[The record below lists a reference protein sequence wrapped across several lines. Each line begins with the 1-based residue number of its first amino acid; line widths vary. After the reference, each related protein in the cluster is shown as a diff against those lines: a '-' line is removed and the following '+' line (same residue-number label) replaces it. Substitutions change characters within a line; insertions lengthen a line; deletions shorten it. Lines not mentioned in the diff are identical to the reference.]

1 MRVWGPSAWYDM
13 KGISR
18 IVYILVSKKN
28 DLGSDLSTYLTLWWV
43 YLFVSMYF
51 VSGSRDGVDHLAHWN
66 GTSTTNRAFTTS
78 NSTWFDPR
86 FLTPHVCVRGF
97 SKRKKEREF
106 RSWLSLCRF
115 GGVFRPCHHP
125 FLVTSNLY
133 HRCQADVSSLTLE
146 HLRRDAETV
155 RVNPRDCEDDRRWEL
170 WQKKG
175 RNHIPVEL
183 SSTEWRSLMNIY
195 PQP

>member
-1 MRVWGPSAWYDM
+1 MWPTHLLVHSFPLGQGWLCFALRRSRHMRVWGPSAWYDM

-97 SKRKKEREF
+97 SKRKKRTRIQKLAVFVSF
-106 RSWLSLCRF
+106 RRGFPSVPSPL
-115 GGVFRPCHHP
+115 PCH
-125 FLVTSNLY
+125 FQLVPPMSG
-133 HRCQADVSSLTLE
+133 RCLFP
-146 HLRRDAETV
+146 DAGAS
-155 RVNPRDCEDDRRWEL
+155 PPGC
-170 WQKKG
+170 
-175 RNHIPVEL
+175 
-183 SSTEWRSLMNIY
+183 
-195 PQP
+195 